1 MEAQDHPSEPDQE
14 QSSERPN
21 DSLAG
26 DQQDPGPSRPASLVA
41 SHAVFESS
49 VNLTD
54 TSIEPR
60 GIYLFQDDMG
70 DGERRHCVRTCGCTR
85 KEVGKIFP
93 ERVTEELRSVVV
105 GT

>member
-1 MEAQDHPSEPDQE
+1 MEAPSEPDQE

-26 DQQDPGPSRPASLVA
+26 DQQDPGSSRPASLVG
-41 SHAVFESS
+41 SYAVSESS
-49 VNLTD
+49 VNPTD

-60 GIYLFQDDMG
+60 GIYLFQEDVGDD
-70 DGERRHCVRTCGCTR
+70 ERRHCARTCGCTR
-85 KEVGKIFP
+85 KEVGKCFP
-93 ERVTEELRSVVV
+93 KRVTEELRPVVV